1 MNVVE
6 AVRQIRGDLHSGHP
20 RGEHREVWVLGVP
33 QTGREVCAINE
44 VVDEENVVA
53 GDGSAEELDEAE
65 VVATADN
72 GKALLELGHL
82 DLAAELA
89 LENDSVFAP
98 ESAAPGAGGG
108 GGGVG
113 SSEEV
118 VGGGAKLGVVVDV
131 GVLGER
137 LAEAGKGVAA
147 GGGGSS
153 PGGVE

>member
-1 MNVVE
+1 MNVIE

-20 RGEHREVWVLGVP
+20 RGEHRVVGVPGVP
-33 QTGREVCAINE
+33 QTGREVCAFNE

-53 GDGSAEELDEAE
+53 GDGGAEELDEAE
-65 VVATADN
+65 VVTTADN
-72 GKALLELGHL
+72 GKALPELGHL

-89 LENDSVFAP
+89 LENDGVFAP

-113 SSEEV
+113 SGEEV

-137 LAEAGKGVAA
+137 VAEAGERVAA
-147 GGGGSS
+147 GDRGS
-153 PGGVE
+153 GGVV